1 MAEKLCHK
9 NINNNEEER
18 VTVTAAKVTSVT
30 ARMGGRVTKVG
41 TTIANY
47 IQLLPTVANY
57 HYPGGGG
64 GSGAAGHSAGGGA
77 TPP

>member
-1 MAEKLCHK
+1 MEPSVADKLCHK

-47 IQLLPTVANY
+47 CQLLPTVANFCQL
-57 HYPGGGG
+57 
-64 GSGAAGHSAGGGA
+64 S
-77 TPP
+77 PPRWGRGRWRGWP

>member
-1 MAEKLCHK
+1 MADKLCHK

>member
-1 MAEKLCHK
+1 MADKLCHK

-47 IQLLPTVANY
+47 NYCQLL
-57 HYPGGGG
+57 
-64 GSGAAGHSAGGGA
+64 
-77 TPP
+77 

>member
-1 MAEKLCHK
+1 MADKLCHK

-47 IQLLPTVANY
+47 CQLLSTVANC
-57 HYPGGGG
+57 HHPGGGG
-64 GSGAAGHSAGGGA
+64 GGGAADHSAGGGA

>member
-1 MAEKLCHK
+1 MADKLCHK

-41 TTIANY
+41 DNY
-47 IQLLPTVANY
+47 CQLLPTVANC
-57 HYPGGGG
+57 HHPGGGG
-64 GSGAAGHSAGGGA
+64 GGGAAGHSAGGGA